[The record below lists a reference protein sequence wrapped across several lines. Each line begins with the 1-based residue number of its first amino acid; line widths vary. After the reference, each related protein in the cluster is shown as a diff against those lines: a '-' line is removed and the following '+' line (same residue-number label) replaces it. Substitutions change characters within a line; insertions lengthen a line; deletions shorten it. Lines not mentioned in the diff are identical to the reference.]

1 MEREIWRWSIRA
13 ACFRG
18 LSIGDT
24 HVIDEVQGA
33 EFFPRRRLFGPE
45 FPNYLSSL

>member
-1 MEREIWRWSIRA
+1 MEREMWRWSIRA

-18 LSIGDT
+18 HSIGVT

-33 EFFPRRRLFGPE
+33 EPFSRRRVVGPE
-45 FPNYLSSL
+45 FPNY